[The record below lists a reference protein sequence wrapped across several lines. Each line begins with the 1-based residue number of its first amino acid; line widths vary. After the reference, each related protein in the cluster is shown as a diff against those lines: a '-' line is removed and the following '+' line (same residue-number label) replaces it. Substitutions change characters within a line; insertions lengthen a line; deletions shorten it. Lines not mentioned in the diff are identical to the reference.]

1 LIPRITVFSVI
12 FSALTGLA
20 HAESPEKY
28 NNRFLVDFTLSH
40 HQSAIELSECF
51 SRIGSWWPSDH
62 TWSGDASNMEIDL
75 REGGLFRELVEGK
88 WVTHLTVKA
97 VDLPASVELYGGLGP
112 LSAMG
117 ATGPMT
123 INFSDDELKVRYLVT
138 AEPMTDLSGIDPAVQ
153 QVMRMQFQSLID
165 YCD

>member
-1 LIPRITVFSVI
+1 
-12 FSALTGLA
+12 
-20 HAESPEKY
+20 
-28 NNRFLVDFTLSH
+28 
-40 HQSAIELSECF
+40 
-51 SRIGSWWPSDH
+51 
-62 TWSGDASNMEIDL
+62 MEIDL

-112 LSAMG
+112 LSGMG

-123 INFSDDELKVRYLVT
+123 INFSDDELNVRYLVT